1 MKLKTSLSKTLTHFY
16 PLAGR
21 LSENQNIVDCNDQ
34 GVQFLVAQVGS
45 NLINIIKS
53 PVIKELN
60 QLVMVESS
68 YVEEQLA
75 IQVNL
80 FDCGGIAVG
89 VSIISWKIRAYE
101 IQAETQISS

>member
-1 MKLKTSLSKTLTHFY
+1 
-16 PLAGR
+16 
-21 LSENQNIVDCNDQ
+21 
-34 GVQFLVAQVGS
+34 
-45 NLINIIKS
+45 
-53 PVIKELN
+53 
-60 QLVMVESS
+60 MVESS